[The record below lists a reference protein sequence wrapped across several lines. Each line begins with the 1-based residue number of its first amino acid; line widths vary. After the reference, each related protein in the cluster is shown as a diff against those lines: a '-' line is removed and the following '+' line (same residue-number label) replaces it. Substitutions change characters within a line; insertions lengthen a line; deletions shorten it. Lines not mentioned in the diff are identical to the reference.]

1 MRTASVMGVELHRVP
16 RDLVVS
22 SAQLAAQGVGPNAIT
37 RRVRDGRLTRMFRG
51 VYRVGPVDGPWT
63 WEAGAL
69 LACGEAAV
77 LSHESAA
84 ALWGIRPRTDG
95 PVQVTI
101 ARGHR
106 AGQAGIRVHHARLTR
121 GEVRMRHELRITSPA
136 RTLHDLATTLP
147 QLELDRAVN
156 EAQVLGLVTAAGLLS
171 YLARSSRR
179 QGARALREA
188 LRVEPRVT
196 RSELEDAMLALLR
209 RVDLPIPQTNAIV
222 EGYVVDFFWPEQRVV
237 VETDGYGPHGTP
249 RRFETDRAR
258 DAHLTALG
266 YRVLRFTWRQ
276 LTTEPE
282 VVAARLATV
291 LVTARA
297 APRPADGWPL
307 PRAA

>member
-1 MRTASVMGVELHRVP
+1 
-16 RDLVVS
+16 
-22 SAQLAAQGVGPNAIT
+22 
-37 RRVRDGRLTRMFRG
+37 
-51 VYRVGPVDGPWT
+51 
-63 WEAGAL
+63 
-69 LACGEAAV
+69 V

-84 ALWGIRPRTDG
+84 ALWGIRPRTHG

-106 AGQAGIRVHHARLTR
+106 AGQAGIRVHHAPLTR
-121 GEVRMRHELRITSPA
+121 GEVRTREDLRVTSPE
-136 RTLHDLATTLP
+136 RTLHDLAATLP

-156 EAQVLGLVTAAGLLS
+156 EALVLGLTTAAGLLS
-171 YLARSSRR
+171 SLARSSRR
-179 QGARALREA
+179 PGARALRES
-188 LRVEPRVT
+188 LREEPRVT

-209 RVDLPIPQTNAIV
+209 RVDLPIPQTNVNV
-222 EGYVVDFFWPEQRVV
+222 EGHVVDFFWPEQRVV

-282 VVAARLATV
+282 VVAVRLATV
-291 LVTARA
+291 LATARA
-297 APRPADGWPL
+297 A
-307 PRAA
+307 

>member
-1 MRTASVMGVELHRVP
+1 MVALHVVP
-16 RDLVVS
+16 RHLVAS
-22 SAQLAAQGVGPNAIT
+22 SAQLAAEGLAPNAIT

-77 LSHESAA
+77 LSHASAA
-84 ALWGIRPRTDG
+84 ALWAIRPR
-95 PVQVTI
+95 VQGLVEVTI
-101 ARGHR
+101 AHGHR
-106 AGQAGIRVHHARLTR
+106 RAHNRIRVHHAALTR
-121 GEVRMRHELRITSPA
+121 GEVRVREELRVTSPE
-136 RTLHDLATTLP
+136 RTLLDLAAALP
-147 QLELDRAVN
+147 QKELDRAVN
-156 EAQVLGLVTAAGLLS
+156 EALVLGLATAAGLRS

-179 QGARALREA
+179 QGASALREA
-188 LRVEPRVT
+188 LRVEPRAT
-196 RSELEDAMLALLR
+196 RSELEAAMLALLR
-209 RVDLPIPQTNAIV
+209 RVDLPVPHTNAIV
-222 EGYVVDFFWPEQRVV
+222 EGHVVDFFWPEQRVV

-291 LVTARA
+291 LATARA
-297 APRPADGWPL
+297 A
-307 PRAA
+307 